1 MWDFNWIAIVL
12 AALSGFLV
20 GGIWYGPLFLK
31 PWLVAEGKTMEDAKT
46 HAPTVFGLSFLLNL
60 FSAFVLAH
68 VFRTYGDPGLG
79 LSVMIAVGLAL
90 GFVVPAYGV
99 NYLFAGRRL
108 ALFLIDGG
116 YWIVVYALM
125 GAVFGLFAG

>member
-1 MWDFNWIAIVL
+1 MWNFSWIAIVL

-31 PWLVAEGKTMEDAKT
+31 PWLAAEGKTMEDAKT

-60 FSAFVLAH
+60 LSAFILAH
-68 VFRTYGDPGLG
+68 VFRTYGDPGVA

-90 GFVVPAYGV
+90 GFVVPAFGV

-108 ALFLIDGG
+108 SLFLIDAG
-116 YWIVVYALM
+116 YWIVAYSLM
-125 GAVFGLFAG
+125 GLIFGLFAG